1 MVGYQHQLNKHEF
14 ESTPGKSEGRE
25 AKSAAVHVVAKGWP
39 PLSNKTT
46 EC

>member
-14 ESTPGKSEGRE
+14 EPTPGKSEGRE
-25 AKSAAVHVVAKGWP
+25 AKSVAVLVVAKGWT
-39 PLSNKTT
+39 PLSDKTA